1 MQHAN
6 AKVPQKK
13 PAVVTNTPKSVCPF
27 VALPWIE
34 GDRGNPRVVTLTTS
48 YDFALWE

>member
-13 PAVVTNTPKSVCPF
+13 PAIVTNTPKSVGPF

-34 GDRGNPRVVTLTTS
+34 GDRGNPGVVTLTAG
-48 YDFALWE
+48 YDFALWK